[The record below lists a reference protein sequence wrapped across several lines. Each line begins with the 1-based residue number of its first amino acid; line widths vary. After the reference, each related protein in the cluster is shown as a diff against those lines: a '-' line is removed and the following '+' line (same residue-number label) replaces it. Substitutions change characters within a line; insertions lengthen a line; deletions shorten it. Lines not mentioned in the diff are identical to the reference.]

1 MRQLVFGA
9 HRSFRKQIINEV
21 KKLDTAIK
29 KGTVTHVEAGSVITP
44 KGFCAAG
51 IHTGVKR
58 YRLDLGVIF
67 CEVPASSAAC
77 YTLNKVQAAPIKVT
91 KDSIAK
97 EGKLQAIIVNSG
109 NANACTGTKGL
120 EDAYTMR
127 SATAEVFNIPEHY
140 VAVSSTGVIGEFL
153 QIDKIVNGIKKI
165 KALTQVKFDAAERF
179 NEAILTTDTIN
190 KRACFQT
197 TIDGKT
203 ITFGGAAKGSGMIH
217 PNMATMLAFVTTDA
231 NIEPEW
237 LQKALSQVIDVTFNR
252 ITVDGDTSTN
262 DTVVVMASGLANNE
276 TLTDG
281 HPQWHNFVAGLQ
293 MTCEQLAKKIARD
306 GEGAT
311 KLIEVQVKGALND
324 EDAGKVAKA
333 IVGSDLVKSAI
344 YGTDANWGR
353 IICATGYSGADIN
366 PDTIDIFIGNIQTL
380 KNGMPIPF
388 SEEEATEYLATE
400 NIKIYVDLHLGE
412 GFGKAWGCD
421 LTYDYVRIN
430 AGYRT

>member
-1 MRQLVFGA
+1 M
-9 HRSFRKQIINEV
+9 
-21 KKLDTAIK
+21 DTATK
-29 KGTVTHVEAGSVITP
+29 SFTVTPLEAGSIVTP
-44 KGFCAAG
+44 KGFYAAG

-58 YRLDLGVIF
+58 YRLDLGVIY
-67 CEVPASSAAC
+67 CEVPASSAAV
-77 YTLNKVQAAPIKVT
+77 YTLNKVQAAPIQVT
-91 KDSIAK
+91 KASIAE

-109 NANACTGTKGL
+109 NANACTGKKGI

-127 SATAEVFNIPEHY
+127 KATAEVFDIQEHY

-153 QIDKIVNGIKKI
+153 QIDKIINGIKKI
-165 KALTQVKFDAAERF
+165 KALTQMKFDAAERF

-217 PNMATMLAFVTTDA
+217 PNMATMLAFLTTDA
-231 NIEPEW
+231 NIEPNW

-262 DTVVVMASGLANNE
+262 DTVIVMASGLANNDS
-276 TLTDG
+276 LTDA
-281 HPQWHNFVAGLQ
+281 HPEWDRFVLGLK
-293 MTCEQLAKKIARD
+293 MTCEHLAKKIARD

-311 KLIEVQVKGALND
+311 KLIEVQVKGAEND
-324 EDAGKVAKA
+324 KEAGKVAKA

-353 IICATGYSGADIN
+353 IICATGYSGANIN
-366 PDTIDIFIGNIQTL
+366 PDTIDISIGHIQTL

-388 SEEEATEYLATE
+388 SEEVATQYLAQE
-400 NIKIYVDLHLGE
+400 NIFIYVDLHVGD